1 MAPSTKQQAT
11 IFVETLFE
19 IRRPKDTSL
28 SARMRYQRWLLRETA
43 QFWPNESLVDVVLEV
58 VAPCMN
64 ARYPH

>member
-1 MAPSTKQQAT
+1 MAPATKQQLT

-19 IRRPKDTSL
+19 LRKPKGTDLTS
-28 SARMRYQRWLLRETA
+28 RMKFQRWLLRETA
-43 QFWPNESLVDVVLEV
+43 MFYPNESLVDVVLEV